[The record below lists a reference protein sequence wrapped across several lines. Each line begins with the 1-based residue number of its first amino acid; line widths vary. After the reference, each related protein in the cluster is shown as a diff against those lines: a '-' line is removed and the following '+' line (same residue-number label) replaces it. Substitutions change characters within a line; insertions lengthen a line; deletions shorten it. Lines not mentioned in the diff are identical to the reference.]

1 MIGVSGLK
9 MTRDIKK
16 EQLRLLAEKRKQHTW
31 PGYAGIGDYHN
42 GAYECDFV
50 SPYTKTAGNIDA
62 DVMVILQDWASSKFC
77 EKPINNEAIKD
88 GRVSTIRTNVM
99 LDCLLKEHL
108 GLDICQIYATNLFPF
123 IKQGVMNLNIPQ
135 KDLIKAAKEF
145 ALPQMQIIQPRVV
158 ICLGLK
164 TFNALQSACTIPT
177 SKRMSDAIAS
187 SFQYE
192 ESVIF
197 CQAHTSTQ
205 GQNTRNRGG
214 VHRVTADWES
224 LNAYI
229 K

>member
-16 EQLRLLAEKRKQHTW
+16 EQLRLLAEKRKQNTW
-31 PGYAGIGDYHN
+31 LGYAGIGDYHN

-50 SPYTKTAGNIDA
+50 SPYTKIAGNINA
-62 DVMVILQDWASSKFC
+62 DVMIILQDWASSKFC
-77 EKPINNEAIKD
+77 EKPINNEAIEY
-88 GRVSTIRTNVM
+88 GRVSTIRTNIT
-99 LDCLLKEHL
+99 LDHLLKEHL
-108 GLDICQIYATNLFPF
+108 GLDICRIYATNLFPF
-123 IKQGVMNLNIPQ
+123 IKQGVMNSNIPQ

-145 ALPQMQIIQPRVV
+145 ALPQVQIIQPKVV

-205 GQNTRNRGG
+205 GQNMRNRGG
-214 VHRVTADWES
+214 VYRVTADWKS